1 MKHILD
7 SPEVFETY
15 ARIDY
20 AYWRLQKVYSKLFD
34 KSPIEG
40 MIDKATGYDN
50 QLLNEA
56 ISIIEDII
64 RNKELIEA
72 DTARDREMLE
82 QIESKTE
89 CKLMKKKNLEK
100 SVSAKSEEKNMRLTD
115 STILPHFQCAM
126 LATMT
131 T

>member
-1 MKHILD
+1 MKRILD
-7 SPEVFETY
+7 SPEIFETY
-15 ARIDY
+15 TQIGY
-20 AYWRLQKVYSKLFD
+20 AYWRLQNVYSKLFD

-72 DTARDREMLE
+72 DTVKDKETLE
-82 QIESKTE
+82 QI
-89 CKLMKKKNLEK
+89 K
-100 SVSAKSEEKNMRLTD
+100 SITNQK
-115 STILPHFQCAM
+115 
-126 LATMT
+126 
-131 T
+131 